1 MVSLLQL
8 LKFATDQGASDLHL
22 VANSQ
27 PALRVN
33 GRIVRVKS
41 ETLTKE
47 MTRKLCYSVLS
58 DNQKAK
64 FEEERELDFSFEVK
78 NMARFRANLFFQRGS
93 VSGVFRKVPV
103 TMPKFTDLAMPAGIG
118 ELTSLPYGLVLV
130 TGPTGSG
137 KSTTIASLID
147 KINQESFGHI
157 VTLED
162 PIEFIHPHK
171 NCIVNQREVGMDSAS
186 YSDAMKYLLRQ
197 DPDVVLLGEMRDLET
212 IEAALI
218 TAETGHLVFA
228 TLHTNSAI
236 ATINRIVS
244 VFPSE
249 QQERVRVQLS
259 FTLQAVISQRLLPAL
274 GGGRTVACEFLVMTP
289 GIRNL
294 VREGKMHQIESMMQV
309 GQEKSGMV
317 TMNQCLV
324 QLVVRRKIDLRT
336 AFESSPN
343 IEQLEKML
351 KQAGV

>member
-1 MVSLLQL
+1 MISLLQL

-22 VANSQ
+22 VAGSQ

-33 GRIVRVKS
+33 GKVVRVK
-41 ETLTKE
+41 TDMMTKE
-47 MTRKLCYSVLS
+47 TTRKLCYSVLS

-78 NMARFRANLFFQRGS
+78 NMARFRANLFYQRGS

-103 TMPKFTDLAMPAGIG
+103 NMPRFADLHMPQAIG
-118 ELTSLPYGLVLV
+118 DLTLLPYGLVLV

-162 PIEFIHPHK
+162 PIEFIHQHK
-171 NCIVNQREVGMDSAS
+171 NCIVNQREIGADSAS
-186 YSDAMKYLLRQ
+186 YADAMKYLLRQ

-212 IEAALI
+212 IEAAMV

-228 TLHTNSAI
+228 TLHTNSAM
-236 ATINRIVS
+236 ATINRIAS
-244 VFPSE
+244 VFPAE

-259 FTLQAVISQRLLPAL
+259 FTLQAVISQRLLPAV
-274 GGGRTVACEFLVMTP
+274 GGGRVIACEFLVMTP

-294 VREGKMHQIESMMQV
+294 VREGKLHQVESMMQV

-317 TMNQCLV
+317 TMNQSLV

-336 AFESSPN
+336 AFEASPN
-343 IEQLEKML
+343 LEQLEKML
-351 KQAGV
+351 KSAGA

>member
-22 VANSQ
+22 VAGSQ

-47 MTRKLCYSVLS
+47 LTRKLCYSVLS

-103 TMPKFTDLAMPAGIG
+103 TMPKFSDLMMPAGIG
-118 ELTSLPYGLVLV
+118 ELTTLPYGLVLV

-186 YSDAMKYLLRQ
+186 YTDAMKYLLRQ

-212 IEAALI
+212 IDAALI

-324 QLVVRRKIDLRT
+324 QLVLRRKIDLRT

>member
-1 MVSLLQL
+1 MISLLQL
-8 LKFATDQGASDLHL
+8 LKFATDQGASDLHI
-22 VANSQ
+22 VSGAQ

-41 ETLTKE
+41 DVLSKE
-47 MTRKLCYSVLS
+47 ITRKLCYSVLS

-78 NMARFRANLFFQRGS
+78 NMARFRANFFFQRGA

-103 TMPKFTDLAMPAGIG
+103 TMPKFTDLAMPAAVGD
-118 ELTSLPYGLVLV
+118 LTLLPYGLVLV

-157 VTLED
+157 ITLED

-171 NCIVNQREVGMDSAS
+171 NCIVNQREVGADTGS
-186 YSDAMKYLLRQ
+186 YADAMKYMLRQ

-212 IEAALI
+212 IEAALV

-236 ATINRIVS
+236 ATINRVVS
-244 VFPSE
+244 VFPAE
-249 QQERVRVQLS
+249 QQDRVRVQLS

-274 GGGRTVACEFLVMTP
+274 GGGRVIACEFLLMTP
-289 GIRNL
+289 GVRNL
-294 VREGKMHQIESMMQV
+294 VREGKLHQIESLMQV

-324 QLVVRRKIDLRT
+324 QLVLRRRIDLRT
-336 AFESSPN
+336 AFEASPN
-343 IEQLEKML
+343 LEQLEKML
-351 KQAGV
+351 KQAGA

>member
-1 MVSLLQL
+1 MISLLQL
-8 LKFATDQGASDLHL
+8 LKFAADQGASDLHL
-22 VANSQ
+22 VSGSQ

-33 GRIVRVKS
+33 GRIVKVK
-41 ETLTKE
+41 TDVLTKE
-47 MTRKLCYSVLS
+47 LTRKLCYSVLS

-64 FEEERELDFSFEVK
+64 FEEDRELDFSFEVK
-78 NMARFRANLFFQRGS
+78 NMARFRANLFFQRGA
-93 VSGVFRKVPV
+93 VTGVFRKVPV
-103 TMPKFTDLAMPAGIG
+103 TMPKFADLNMPPAIG
-118 ELTSLPYGLVLV
+118 DLTLLPHGLVLV

-137 KSTTIASLID
+137 KSTTLASLID

-171 NCIVNQREVGMDSAS
+171 NCIVNQREIGADSAS

-212 IEAALI
+212 IDAALV

-244 VFPSE
+244 VFPAE

-259 FTLQAVISQRLLPAL
+259 FTLQAVISQRLLPAI
-274 GGGRTVACEFLVMTP
+274 GGGRVAACEFLLMTP

-294 VREGKMHQIESMMQV
+294 VREGKLHQIESMMQV
-309 GQEKSGMV
+309 GQDKSGMV

-324 QLVVRRKIDLRT
+324 QLVLRRKIDLRT
-336 AFESSPN
+336 AFEASSS

-351 KQAGV
+351 KQAGA

>member
-22 VANSQ
+22 VAGSQ

-33 GRIVRVKS
+33 GRIVRVKT
-41 ETLTKE
+41 ETMTKE

-103 TMPKFTDLAMPAGIG
+103 TMPRFSDLAMPSGVG
-118 ELTSLPYGLVLV
+118 DLTLLPYGLVLV

-171 NCIVNQREVGMDSAS
+171 NCIVNQREVGMDSAT
-186 YSDAMKYLLRQ
+186 YSEAMKYLLRQ

-212 IEAALI
+212 IEAALV

-294 VREGKMHQIESMMQV
+294 VREGKLHQIESMMQV

-324 QLVVRRKIDLRT
+324 QLVLRRKIDLRT
-336 AFESSPN
+336 AFEASPSP
-343 IEQLEKML
+343 EQLEKLL
-351 KQAGV
+351 KTAGA

>member
-8 LKFATDQGASDLHL
+8 LKFATEQGASDLHI

-27 PALRVN
+27 PVLRIN
-33 GRIVRVKS
+33 GRIVKIRADV
-41 ETLTKE
+41 LTKE
-47 MTRKLCYSVLS
+47 ATRKLCYTVLS

-64 FEEERELDFSFEVK
+64 FEEEKELDFSFEVK
-78 NMARFRANLFFQRGS
+78 NVARFRANLFFQRGS
-93 VSGVFRKVPV
+93 VSGVFRRVPV
-103 TMPKFTDLAMPAGIG
+103 NMPKFADLSVPQGIG
-118 ELTSLPYGLVLV
+118 ELTLLPYGLVLV

-162 PIEFIHPHK
+162 PIEFVHQHK
-171 NCIVNQREVGMDSAS
+171 NCIVNQREIGADSVS
-186 YSDAMKYLLRQ
+186 YSAALKYLLRQ

-212 IEAALI
+212 IEAAML

-228 TLHTNSAI
+228 TLHTNTAVS
-236 ATINRIVS
+236 TINRIVG

-249 QQERVRVQLS
+249 QQDRVRIQLS

-274 GGGRTVACEFLVMTP
+274 GGGRVAATEFLLMTP

-294 VREGKMHQIESMMQV
+294 IREGKLHQIESMMQV

-324 QLVVRRKIDLRT
+324 NLVLKRKIDLRT
-336 AFESSPN
+336 AFEASPH
-343 IEQLEKML
+343 IEALEKML

>member
-1 MVSLLQL
+1 MISLLQL
-8 LKFATDQGASDLHL
+8 LKFATDQGASDLHV
-22 VANSQ
+22 VAGSQ

-33 GRIVRVKS
+33 GKIVRVKT
-41 ETLTKE
+41 ELLTKE

-58 DNQKAK
+58 DNQKAT

-78 NMARFRANLFFQRGS
+78 NMARFRANLFFQRGA

-103 TMPKFTDLAMPAGIG
+103 NMPRFADLNMPASIG
-118 ELTSLPYGLVLV
+118 DLTLLPYGLVLV

-137 KSTTIASLID
+137 KSTTLASLID

-162 PIEFIHPHK
+162 PIEFIHQHK
-171 NCIVNQREVGMDSAS
+171 NCIVNQREVGADSLS
-186 YSDAMKYLLRQ
+186 YVDAMKYLLRQ

-212 IEAALI
+212 IEAALV

-244 VFPSE
+244 VFPGE

-259 FTLQAVISQRLLPAL
+259 FTLQAVLSQRLLPAV
-274 GGGRTVACEFLVMTP
+274 GGGRVLACEFLLMTP

-294 VREGKMHQIESMMQV
+294 VREGKLHQIESMMQV
-309 GQEKSGMV
+309 GQEKSGMI
-317 TMNQCLV
+317 TMNQSLAQHV
-324 QLVVRRKIDLRT
+324 LRRKIDLRT
-336 AFESSPN
+336 AFEASPN

-351 KQAGV
+351 KQAGA

>member
-1 MVSLLQL
+1 MISILQL

-22 VANSQ
+22 VAGSQ

-33 GRIVRVKS
+33 GRIVRVKT

-47 MTRKLCYSVLS
+47 LTRKLCYSVLS

-103 TMPKFTDLAMPAGIG
+103 TMPRFGDLMMPPAIG
-118 ELTSLPYGLVLV
+118 DLTLLPYGLVLV

-162 PIEFIHPHK
+162 PIEFIHSHK

-186 YSDAMKYLLRQ
+186 YADAMKYLLRQ

-212 IEAALI
+212 IEAALVI
-218 TAETGHLVFA
+218 AETGHLVFA
-228 TLHTNSAI
+228 TLHPNSAI

-244 VFPSE
+244 VFPAE

-274 GGGRTVACEFLVMTP
+274 GGGRVVACEFLTMTA

-294 VREGKMHQIESMMQV
+294 VREGKLHQVESMMQV

-324 QLVVRRKIDLRT
+324 QLVLRRKIDLRT
-336 AFESSPN
+336 AFEASPN
-343 IEQLEKML
+343 LEQLEKML
-351 KQAGV
+351 KQAGA

>member
-22 VANSQ
+22 VSGSQ

-33 GRIVRVKS
+33 GRVVRVK
-41 ETLTKE
+41 TDILTKE
-47 MTRKLCYSVLS
+47 LTRKLCYSVLS

-103 TMPKFTDLAMPAGIG
+103 TMPRFGDLAMPSGIG
-118 ELTSLPYGLVLV
+118 DLTLLPYGLVLV

-162 PIEFIHPHK
+162 PIEFIHQHK
-171 NCIVNQREVGMDSAS
+171 NCIVNQREIGADSAS
-186 YSDAMKYLLRQ
+186 YVDAMKYLLRQ

-212 IEAALI
+212 IEAALV

-236 ATINRIVS
+236 ATINRVVS
-244 VFPSE
+244 VFPAE

-274 GGGRTVACEFLVMTP
+274 GGGRVVACEFLLMTP

-294 VREGKMHQIESMMQV
+294 VREGKLHQIESMMQV

-317 TMNQCLV
+317 TMNQQLV
-324 QLVVRRKIDLRT
+324 QLVLRRRIDLRT
-336 AFESSPN
+336 AFEASPH

-351 KQAGV
+351 KQAGA